1 MDLLERA
8 LLFSPTAPP
17 RRGSLALAAGRIA
30 EIREEAE
37 AAAPP
42 LRVVLPGLVNA
53 HTHLF
58 QTMARGLAPGRP
70 VAAWHSEVIRPLYLA
85 LRPDDVRAFTLLGA
99 LDALHGGAVAVLNF
113 QAFPNDVEA
122 SLAAADAM
130 AQVGLRGVHVKSAYL
145 ANAPAAML
153 TEPRRALADAEALL
167 RQPAVGGLVRF
178 WAGVPT
184 AVHAPG
190 HWLRDLMA
198 VAVEAG
204 ARLHLHLAESE
215 AEAAAAARL
224 LGMREVPYLDR
235 LGLLRPELVVAH
247 AVALTDDEIA
257 LLADRGVS
265 VIHCPVSNLYLRSG
279 IARVGRMRQRGM
291 HVALGTDGP
300 ASNDSQDMF
309 GTMKA
314 AALVAGLGDEPVAPD
329 EVLAMATAEGGC
341 VLGLDGGTLEP
352 GRAAHLTIVSLAS
365 ARVAPVHRLAHT
377 LVFTCTPADLE
388 AVVVDGQ
395 PRLHKGRIH
404 GVDEVAVVEEAQRR
418 AVALVRRAGLAHLR
432 DGALDADR
440 LLR

>member
-1 MDLLERA
+1 MELLERA
-8 LLFSPTAPP
+8 LLVSPTAPP
-17 RRGSLALAAGRIA
+17 CRGAIALAAGRIA
-30 EIREEAE
+30 EIREEA
-37 AAAPP
+37 AGAPA
-42 LRVVLPGLVNA
+42 LRAVLPGLVNA

-70 VAAWHSEVIRPLYLA
+70 VAAWHGEVIQPLYLA

-113 QAFPNDVEA
+113 HAFPNDVEA
-122 SLAAADAM
+122 SLAAADAI
-130 AQVGLRGVHVKSAYL
+130 AQAGLRGVHVKSAYL
-145 ANAPAAML
+145 TNAPPAML

-167 RQPAVGGLVRF
+167 RRPAAGGLVRF

-184 AVHAPG
+184 AIHAPG
-190 HWLRDLMA
+190 DWLRDLMA
-198 VAVEAG
+198 LAVDAG

-215 AEAAAAARL
+215 AEAAAAARV

-265 VIHCPVSNLYLRSG
+265 VVHCPVSNLYLRSG
-279 IARVGRMRQRGM
+279 IARVGRMRRHGIP
-291 HVALGTDGP
+291 VALGTDGP

-314 AALVAGLGDEPVAPD
+314 AALIAGLSDEPVAPD
-329 EVLAMATAEGGC
+329 EVLAMATAEGAR
-341 VLGLDGGTLEP
+341 VLGLDSGALVP
-352 GRAAHLTIVSLAS
+352 GRAAHLTVVSLAS
-365 ARVAPVHRLAHT
+365 ARAAPVHRVAHT

-395 PRLHKGRIH
+395 TRLHRGRIR
-404 GVDEVAVVEEAQRR
+404 GVDEAAVVEDAQRR
-418 AVALVRRAGLAHLR
+418 ATALLRRAGLEHLR
-432 DGALDADR
+432 DRALDG
-440 LLR
+440 